1 VSSIKIDNQ
10 TLEKLEKL
18 SSLSID
24 DKNKQS
30 VKDALEEVLDFVD
43 NLNSIDISQV
53 DATFTTLEGGT
64 KLREDV
70 VSNSNMS
77 NKILS
82 NAPQNDESYFIV
94 PKIIE

>member
-1 VSSIKIDNQ
+1 MSSIKIDNQ